1 MIVIQ
6 DLCDDFPMRNG
17 AWRLL
22 PACLAFFSLGFVS
35 SNGQRERKIKKKFRN
50 YSFSRNVF
58 FRRNIQKKNAS
69 DKNNKFPFG
78 FFYTGGIFK

>member
-22 PACLAFFSLGFVS
+22 PACLAFFSLRFVS
-35 SNGQRERKIKKKFRN
+35 RDREREKKEN
-50 YSFSRNVF
+50 SEIIHSVGMYSE
-58 FRRNIQKKNAS
+58 NIQKKNAS
-69 DKNNKFPFG
+69 DKNNKFRF
-78 FFYTGGIFK
+78 

>member
-35 SNGQRERKIKKKFRN
+35 SNGQKEREIKKKIPKLFIQSECIFSEE
-50 YSFSRNVF
+50 YSEEERVW
-58 FRRNIQKKNAS
+58 QKQ
-69 DKNNKFPFG
+69 
-78 FFYTGGIFK
+78 

>member
-22 PACLAFFSLGFVS
+22 PACLAFFSLRFVS
-35 SNGQRERKIKKKFRN
+35 RDREKKKRKFRN

-58 FRRNIQKKNAS
+58 GEYSEEERV
-69 DKNNKFPFG
+69 
-78 FFYTGGIFK
+78 